1 MSSKKTFIAEQLKKR
16 LLNQKIH
23 SFSQLINFFSKR
35 NFKLVFKSLITN
47 IDKVIKKKYYNE
59 IILGNF
65 LFEKQ

>member
-1 MSSKKTFIAEQLKKR
+1 MSLKKTFIVEQLKKR